1 MKFKDVDV
9 GDMICQHDSKPLKV
23 VCKDSVGKRPC
34 GPCITLEGG
43 IALTERDLAVGDWQ
57 FGDNRAKKTD
67 HQKRV
72 EGFMRLAGQD
82 VPASPEIPPEAVR
95 LLRAKLIFEEA
106 METIH
111 ALGFEV
117 VARVP
122 YPQPN
127 ELVIRSENIKMEAAL
142 EPDLIEIADG
152 CADISVVTIGT
163 LSACGIADRPLLEEV
178 DESNLQKFGQGSHRR
193 EDGKW
198 MKPAGWVPPKIEKVL
213 DEQKPRSRN
222 P

>member
-9 GDMICQHDSKPLKV
+9 GDLICQHDAEPCKV
-23 VCKDSVGKRPC
+23 VCKDSIGKRPV
-34 GPCITLEGG
+34 GPCVVLEGG
-43 IALTERDLAVGDWQ
+43 IALTERDLAVGNWQ
-57 FGDNRAKKTD
+57 FADNREKKTD

-72 EGFMRLAGQD
+72 EQFMRLAGQD
-82 VPASPEIPPEAVR
+82 VPASPEIPTEAVR

-106 METIH
+106 METIE
-111 ALGFEV
+111 ALGCKVGLPFGDDILADHRHFQV
-117 VARVP
+117 F
-122 YPQPN
+122 
-127 ELVIRSENIKMEAAL
+127 MHG

-178 DESNLQKFGQGSHRR
+178 DDSNLQKFGPGSHRR

-198 MKPAGWVPPKIEKVL
+198 IKPTGWVPPKIEKVL
-213 DEQKPRSRN
+213 DEQKSRSGN
-222 P
+222 